1 MDRLFGRQAFHVAY
15 AIAVSHLLNLWNCEA
30 TKVSLRLSF
39 QLWQLWSNKCREVN
53 CSWHINSILTSG
65 KDFTTVFLVLLCAK
79 LWKQLRERKR
89 RNDVLQSYTQPVT
102 PDLSKTSSCDLNQ
115 CRLCNSLSGRLDLE
129 NLLFIHNSQSF
140 SLSRS
145 SLTTTKSVTGVTKR
159 QTHVLHNIVKQS
171 NATIEPNSF

>member
-115 CRLCNSLSGRLDLE
+115 CRLCNSLQWTSWSRKSLV
-129 NLLFIHNSQSF
+129 HSQLTIF
-140 SLSRS
+140 QPIEKLSDYNKIGHWRHQA
-145 SLTTTKSVTGVTKR
+145 T
-159 QTHVLHNIVKQS
+159 
-171 NATIEPNSF
+171 NARTPITS